1 MNGRDQ
7 SSIDCRSNESASFC
21 FFYGI
26 IIREEITIF
35 RRYPQCYDYT
45 LLTTRSQAISHE
57 TPRNSSLWKY
67 FYPLLHF
74 HRDRNG
80 FVTVT
85 VSIDVF
91 FSPLP
96 SPINFLSQKFDHIF
110 ISIEKKKL
118 IHLEFLLS
126 FQFLQYKSN
135 RRIYIYIYHFYIT
148 RYVEKLRGN
157 RTSKTQKSET

>member
-1 MNGRDQ
+1 MWRFYHVAIIARIALEGLKYYYYYYSRDSFSRRTLLNGRDQ

-21 FFYGI
+21 FFCGI

-74 HRDRNG
+74 HRDRSG

-91 FSPLP
+91 FPPLP
-96 SPINFLSQKFDHIF
+96 SPINFLSQKFDHTLF
-110 ISIEKKKL
+110 RS
-118 IHLEFLLS
+118 
-126 FQFLQYKSN
+126 
-135 RRIYIYIYHFYIT
+135 RR
-148 RYVEKLRGN
+148 RN
-157 RTSKTQKSET
+157 

>member
-74 HRDRNG
+74 HRDRSG

-118 IHLEFLLS
+118 IHLEFLL
-126 FQFLQYKSN
+126 FFLPFEQISSN
-135 RRIYIYIYHFYIT
+135 FFDINRIGEYIYISLLYNA
-148 RYVEKLRGN
+148 LR
-157 RTSKTQKSET
+157 